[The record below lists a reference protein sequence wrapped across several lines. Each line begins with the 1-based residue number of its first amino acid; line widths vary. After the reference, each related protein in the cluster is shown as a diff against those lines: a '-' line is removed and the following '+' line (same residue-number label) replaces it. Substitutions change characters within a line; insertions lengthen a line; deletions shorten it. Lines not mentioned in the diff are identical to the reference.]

1 MNRATSKESVIEGNS
16 AEQIDPPALNRVGY
30 NSNILPKVSS
40 IFGIMFGRSEK
51 RAASAFKMKRQ
62 KRNAKNNY

>member
-1 MNRATSKESVIEGNS
+1 MNRATSKESVVEDNS

-30 NSNILPKVSS
+30 SANILPKVSG
-40 IFGIMFGRSEK
+40 IFGIMFGRSKK

-62 KRNAKNNY
+62 KHNTKHNY